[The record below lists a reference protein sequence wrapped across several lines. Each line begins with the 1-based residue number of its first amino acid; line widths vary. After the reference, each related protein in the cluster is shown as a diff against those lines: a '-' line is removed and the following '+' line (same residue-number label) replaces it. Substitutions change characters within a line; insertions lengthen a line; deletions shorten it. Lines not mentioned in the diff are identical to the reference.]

1 MVEGGDGVGVCL
13 FVCLLGGCFPGF
25 ACNKFYS
32 LCEQNGGADKFKKKR
47 KEKVCTSL
55 TKPDGL

>member
-1 MVEGGDGVGVCL
+1 MVEGGGGAGVCL

-32 LCEQNGGADKFKKKR
+32 LCEQNRGANEFKKR
-47 KEKVCTSL
+47 KEKKSVH
-55 TKPDGL
+55 